1 MIVYLLSAVTALML
15 GAPPSQP
22 AVRQHGYPVP
32 NVSKATLIL
41 EENQL
46 IGDKKPPTVINIRT
60 YKSPDGSVFRSY
72 SVGGHIFRYDVGING
87 APPFQYRLI
96 DEKGNGVFTRKEAMT
111 GEMKVKGHK
120 NSEGYYIDLG
130 PEPGKEYRY
139 SYEKIR
145 RPGIREQAQLLE
157 GRPIYIPQWVLLRGD
172 LLK

>member
-1 MIVYLLSAVTALML
+1 MIIYLLSVITAVTL
-15 GAPPSQP
+15 GAAPSSP
-22 AVRQHGYPVP
+22 VSRQQGYPVP
-32 NVSKATLIL
+32 DISKATLIF

-87 APPFQYRLI
+87 APPFQYRLV
-96 DEKGNGVFTRKEAMT
+96 DEKGNGVFTKKEAMT
-111 GEMKVKGHK
+111 GRMKVKGQK
-120 NSEGYYIDLG
+120 GSEEYYIDLG

-139 SYEKIR
+139 SYEKME
-145 RPGIREQAQLLE
+145 RPGIREQARLLE
-157 GRPIYIPQWVLLRGD
+157 GLPIYIPQWVLLKGD